1 MRLLFSQAGP
11 SAAFDIEE
19 NAYVDS
25 NDDRKMLGRY
35 RKYCDELRLLL
46 RSGEKIYTKA
56 EALANF
62 FPFPKDLG
70 YIVPFPN
77 IYKPRKN
84 LFNLKLRM
92 EARNIIE
99 EEFRN
104 ADRVIVRTCGFW
116 PNPVVID
123 MCRKYGKLYMIEA
136 VEFPFA
142 MRWYSNNPLSKLRAP
157 YAEMRTRNEIARAPY
172 VAYVT
177 QSVLQQRYPTSG
189 KSLGCSDVELPEL
202 DPQILETRINT
213 YGGGGNRVIFG
224 TAANIGSLKGQA
236 YVVRA
241 LAELKRQGIT
251 NIEYHLAGVITTPKF
266 QALVNSLNLQ
276 DQVKLFGPIPHGKIF
291 DWYDTLDVYIHPS
304 FTEGLCR
311 SIVEAMS
318 RALPVTCSDAGGNPE
333 LASGD
338 MLFKAGNVG
347 QICGAIKRML
357 DPEVRKSEAMRSF
370 ALAKSFQKSRL
381 DPIRDKFYMDFI
393 NGI

>member
-1 MRLLFSQAGP
+1 MCHYDVEG
-11 SAAFDIEE
+11 
-19 NAYVDS
+19 NVYVDY
-25 NDDRKMLGRY
+25 NVNEAIAKRY
-35 RKYCDELRLLL
+35 KRYCDDLTILLL
-46 RSGEKIYTKA
+46 RDEEIYSVQEA
-56 EALANF
+56 ESKFNPADFNVVN
-62 FPFPKDLG
+62 
-70 YIVPFPN
+70 IVAGPHF
-77 IYKPRKN
+77 YKPKINFLNPRVRK
-84 LFNLKLRM
+84 
-92 EARNIIE
+92 EIIRIVDRE
-99 EEFRN
+99 VQK
-104 ADRVIVRTCGFW
+104 ADRVIVRAPGRFYADTALRA
-116 PNPVVID
+116 
-123 MCRKYGKLYMIEA
+123 CRKYHKPYLVEA
-136 VEFPFA
+136 VEITFEYRRYGKP
-142 MRWYSNNPLSKLRAP
+142 WVKLFAP
-157 YAEMRTRNEIARAPY
+157 YAEMRARTEIARAPY